1 MGKRLISQPFQICLT
16 IDFSLRELL
25 NTFFVIQK
33 NVDNLIYNIMEFT
46 ATTIAGFLKGEI
58 EGNPDIKV
66 NTIAK
71 IEEGIEGALSFL
83 ANPKYEHYIYETKS
97 SVVLVNKSF
106 VPSGTIGATLI
117 RVENSYEAFA
127 SLLRLVDQARPRKKG
142 IHPTAIIETSAKVGS
157 DVFIGPYTYIGENC
171 IIGDGCSIYPHVYIG
186 DNTRLGNYCTLNPGV
201 KIYHDCLLGEGC
213 IIHAGSVI
221 GSDGFGFAPQSDNEF
236 MKIPQLGNVVL
247 EDHVEIGANVTIDR
261 ATMGSTIIRKGVKLD
276 NLIQIGHNVEVGEN
290 SVMAAQTGISGS
302 TKVGKNC
309 MFGGQVGL
317 AGHIKIADGTKI
329 GAQGGI
335 LGDVKE
341 ENTVILGSPAI
352 ELKQYLRSSVVF
364 KKLPEMKVKI
374 DSLEKE
380 IESLKKK

>member
-1 MGKRLISQPFQICLT
+1 
-16 IDFSLRELL
+16 
-25 NTFFVIQK
+25 
-33 NVDNLIYNIMEFT
+33 MEFT
-46 ATTIAGFLKGEI
+46 AATIAGFLNGEI

-71 IEEGIEGALSFL
+71 IEEGQPGALSFL

-97 SVVLVNKSF
+97 SIVLVNKSF
-106 VPSGTIGATLI
+106 VPSANIEATLI
-117 RVENSYEAFA
+117 KVENSYEAFA

-142 IHPTAIIETSAKVGS
+142 IHATAIIETTAKIGS
-157 DVFIGPYTYIGENC
+157 DVFIGPFTYVGENC

-186 DNTRLGNYCTLNPGV
+186 DNTKLGKNCTVNPGV
-201 KIYHDCLLGEGC
+201 KIYHDCIIGESC
-213 IIHAGSVI
+213 IIHAGTVI
-221 GSDGFGFAPQSDNEF
+221 GSDGFGFAPQSESEF

-247 EDHVEIGANVTIDR
+247 EDHVEIGANVAIDR

-290 SVMAAQTGISGS
+290 TVMAGQTGIAGS

-317 AGHIKIADGTKI
+317 AGHIKIANGTKI

-341 ENTVILGSPAI
+341 ENTAIIGSPAI
-352 ELKQYLRSSVVF
+352 EVKQFLRSSVIF
-364 KKLPEMKVKI
+364 KKLPEMKIKI